1 VPYLRRQSELEQEKR
16 RGARLQSIE
25 AHAAKV
31 RLELTRQ
38 RARLE
43 EAGRQLQVL
52 DGAVEEAEAAARG
65 HLGSSPTSHVPA
77 VSFGARSSEGL
88 AV

>member
-1 VPYLRRQSELEQEKR
+1 VRRQKELEQEKQR
-16 RGARLQSIE
+16 AARLQSIE
-25 AHAAKV
+25 AHAARV

-52 DGAVEEAEAAARG
+52 DGAVEEAEAAARA
-65 HLGSSPTSHVPA
+65 HLRSSPTSQVP
-77 VSFGARSSEGL
+77 VDSFGSRSSEGF

>member
-1 VPYLRRQSELEQEKR
+1 VRRHKELEQEKQR
-16 RGARLQSIE
+16 AARLQSIE
-25 AHAAKV
+25 AHAARV

-52 DGAVEEAEAAARG
+52 DGAVEEAEAAARA
-65 HLGSSPTSHVPA
+65 HLRSSPTSHVP
-77 VSFGARSSEGL
+77 VDSFGSRSSEGV